1 MSWVM
6 CFVLKPM
13 DTKKKDVTISGE
25 YFGKL
30 FFFLTMK
37 ERLNKNHEK
46 IRKMYDLSAQ
56 VWNPSFLLWSHIF
69 GSCTCII
76 YKALTQN

>member
-1 MSWVM
+1 M

-56 VWNPSFLLWSHIF
+56 V
-69 GSCTCII
+69 
-76 YKALTQN
+76 